1 MGTEFKI
8 KYFETSA
15 KSNIGLTEMF
25 EEIIETTYA
34 RKFNLQKTADPSDGG
49 KGFNQVPVAGE
60 RRTT

>member
-1 MGTEFKI
+1 MATEYKI

-15 KSNIGLTEMF
+15 KNNIGLTEMF

-34 RKFNLQKTADPSDGG
+34 RKFNLQKTADPKDGSFKEG
-49 KGFNQVPVAGE
+49 PVAE